1 MAKVALPLVRQSP
14 LNPEEKTCS
23 VLVYWRTSLH
33 IKEYQSFY
41 MQTSEL
47 IELPRSQSPNQ
58 GLEIVDASADSVLLI
73 HFEPAR
79 PFIPS
84 NWRHF
89 HFHGRLRKNLPNSVG
104 DFLPELERKP
114 EKESADVEIAAL
126 STSFHLNLKV
136 FISCAWLQGSG
147 GDQIRI

>member
-1 MAKVALPLVRQSP
+1 
-14 LNPEEKTCS
+14 
-23 VLVYWRTSLH
+23 
-33 IKEYQSFY
+33 
-41 MQTSEL
+41 MQICLEL
-47 IELPRSQSPNQ
+47 TI
-58 GLEIVDASADSVLLI
+58 SAADK
-73 HFEPAR
+73 
-79 PFIPS
+79 
-84 NWRHF
+84 RH
-89 HFHGRLRKNLPNSVG
+89 VG

>member
-1 MAKVALPLVRQSP
+1 MAVVALPLVRQGQ

-73 HFEPAR
+73 YFEPAR

-89 HFHGRLRKNLPNSVG
+89 HFHGRLRKNLPNIRGKRYREVQQGYWAGVG
-104 DFLPELERKP
+104 
-114 EKESADVEIAAL
+114 IA
-126 STSFHLNLKV
+126 
-136 FISCAWLQGSG
+136 SCAC
-147 GDQIRI
+147 

>member
-1 MAKVALPLVRQSP
+1 MIAESFSSSSAMLVFDIFQSLPAGLCWPCPLVRHCQ

-89 HFHGRLRKNLPNSVG
+89 HFHGRLRKNLPNI
-104 DFLPELERKP
+104 P
-114 EKESADVEIAAL
+114 
-126 STSFHLNLKV
+126 
-136 FISCAWLQGSG
+136 WG
-147 GDQIRI
+147 GGFGKWNKFSKAPN